1 MEDILTP
8 AEQIAKDTWG
18 RLKLARE
25 LRTRLG
31 EETLTDLLV
40 LDFVRF
46 MDGRARL
53 FQSTNKQESKRGTD
67 LEIRIHAGCNRAI
80 AFALQAKKLYP
91 DEGYRGLEYRVKSSK
106 PRQLDIL
113 AKYAETVRAVPLYL
127 LYNYV
132 CGDDLQP
139 YWHCRGCLGEDMEQ
153 LGCSVAP
160 IRIIRQAVQKKRG
173 RRNFDWIHKSCAVL
187 PWRCLF
193 NCPHQCTQRYD
204 SEYIKPVD
212 GGWPDWLWSRNS
224 TTFSDEDVDRLREE
238 ISKREISR
246 RKLEQSDI
254 PDGFGHTDEI
264 GELPGYL
271 ILVKEKT
278 G

>member
-25 LRTRLG
+25 LPTRLG
-31 EETLTDLLV
+31 EVTLTDLLV

-53 FQSTNKQESKRGTD
+53 FQSTNKQESIRGTD
-67 LEIRIHAGCNRAI
+67 LEIRVHAGCNRAV

-91 DEGYRGLEYRVKSSK
+91 DERYRELKTTVKSSNSL
-106 PRQLDIL
+106 QLEIL
-113 AKYAETVRAVPLYL
+113 EDYAESVRAVPLYL

-132 CGDDLQP
+132 CRDELQP
-139 YWHCRGCLGEDMEQ
+139 YWHCHERRNVDIEQ
-153 LGCSVAP
+153 LGCTVVPS
-160 IRIIRQAVQKKRG
+160 RIIRHAIFKRG

-224 TTFSDEDVDRLREE
+224 TTFSDEDVKRLQ
-238 ISKREISR
+238 REIR
-246 RKLEQSDI
+246 RHDEQEFTPHIEDKLVERS
-254 PDGFGHTDEI
+254 DEI
-264 GELPGYL
+264 PGYL
-271 ILVKEKT
+271 ILVKETKR
-278 G
+278 

>member
-1 MEDILTP
+1 MHP

-18 RLKLARE
+18 RLKQSRE

-31 EETLTDLLV
+31 EVTLTDLLV

-53 FQSTNKQESKRGTD
+53 FQSTNKQESRRGTD
-67 LEIRIHAGCNRAI
+67 LEIRIHVEENRAI
-80 AFALQAKKLYP
+80 AFVLQAKKLYP

-106 PRQLDIL
+106 PRQLAIL
-113 AKYAETVRAVPLYL
+113 EKYAETVRAVPLYL

-139 YWHCRGCLGEDMEQ
+139 YWHCGGHPDEDHEQ
-153 LGCSVAP
+153 LGCSVVP
-160 IRIIRQAVQKKRG
+160 TWIIRRAVEKKRG
-173 RRNFDWIHKSCAVL
+173 RRNFDWIHKSGAAL

-193 NCPHQCTQRYD
+193 YCSHQCTQRYD
-204 SEYIKPVD
+204 SEYLEPVD

-224 TTFSDEDVDRLREE
+224 TTFSDEDVKRLREE
-238 ISKREISR
+238 ISNGEISR

-264 GELPGYL
+264 GELPGYF
-271 ILVKEKT
+271 ILVKET
-278 G
+278 RR

>member
-1 MEDILTP
+1 MTP
-8 AEQIAKDTWG
+8 AEQIAKDTWE
-18 RLKLARE
+18 RLKQSRE
-25 LRTRLG
+25 LQTRLG
-31 EETLTDLLV
+31 EVTLTDLLV

-67 LEIRIHAGCNRAI
+67 LEIRIHAGCNRAV

-91 DEGYRGLEYRVKSSK
+91 DEGYRELKTTVKSSNSL
-106 PRQLDIL
+106 QLDIL
-113 AKYAETVRAVPLYL
+113 EDYAESVCAVPLYL

-132 CGDDLQP
+132 CWDDLQP
-139 YWHCRGCLGEDMEQ
+139 YWHCRERLNVDIEQ
-153 LGCSVAP
+153 LGCTVVPS
-160 IRIIRQAVQKKRG
+160 RIIRRAICKRG
-173 RRNFDWIHKSCAVL
+173 RRNFEWIHRSNHVL

-204 SEYIKPVD
+204 SEYIEPVD

-238 ISKREISR
+238 ISNREISR

-264 GELPGYL
+264 GELPSYL